1 VKPALAEASG
11 ALASFP
17 LALASIIGLAAVF
30 LLVARLTHFWAGV
43 GAVLVAATA
52 PTFYVHGAGS
62 IAESAAWAPT
72 AAAVTGLALAALG
85 HGPRRVR
92 RCALALGV
100 VALGFGYQS
109 SGALVG
115 VLLPAASVALSWAI
129 AERPS
134 EGRSAAWLACAA
146 CGAALALEAH
156 AAFTSLPDAPHG
168 ALAAMT
174 RSARRSFDFSLA
186 RLGRD
191 FFPWSALLPASLAAM
206 GELPVSSLRA
216 EAATFERQSGLRV
229 LLLTGTALSY
239 AASALPTVRPQP
251 FAGLIFVAG
260 AVALWLWDV
269 GLGARVSR
277 SALAASALFVT
288 LVGID
293 FVRLPQVHAQTFAPG
308 PPLPAQLGTP
318 SGPNG
323 PAAAAFVAAVLLTWA
338 GIAAAFWDS
347 RRTRQ
352 RCARLARRLGLSR
365 SVGGDGIPG
374 VLLFAG
380 ALLAALVIRWA
391 HEPAPP
397 ALRPSTVAEGG

>member
-1 VKPALAEASG
+1 
-11 ALASFP
+11 
-17 LALASIIGLAAVF
+17 
-30 LLVARLTHFWAGV
+30 
-43 GAVLVAATA
+43 
-52 PTFYVHGAGS
+52 
-62 IAESAAWAPT
+62 
-72 AAAVTGLALAALG
+72 
-85 HGPRRVR
+85 
-92 RCALALGV
+92 
-100 VALGFGYQS
+100 
-109 SGALVG
+109 
-115 VLLPAASVALSWAI
+115 LLPAASVALSWAI

-156 AAFTSLPDAPHG
+156 AAFASLPDAPHG

-186 RLGRD
+186 GLGRD

-260 AVALWLWDV
+260 AVGLWLWDIEQ
-269 GLGARVSR
+269 GARVSR
-277 SALAASALFVT
+277 PALAASAVFVT
-288 LVGID
+288 LIGID
-293 FVRLPQVHAQTFAPG
+293 FLRLPQVRTLTFAPS
-308 PPLPAQLGTP
+308 PPLPAQLGAH
-318 SGPNG
+318 SGPGG

-338 GIAAAFWDS
+338 GIALAAYWDS
-347 RRTRQ
+347 RRARQ
-352 RCARLARRLGLSR
+352 PCARLARRLGLSR
-365 SVGGDGIPG
+365 SVGGDGVPG